1 MTFRIP
7 QREMPEYYQ
16 SADCKFI
23 LETLFSGEP
32 CSIIGVGSVGKSN
45 LLRHVIRPEVK
56 RYHLSSLGLIDP
68 NTLITVL
75 LDPHSMLHLEGRA
88 LDFNGRLWPG
98 YELMVTRLFRTVYAQ
113 EAPTRTEPPSPLVTR
128 LRSLQERIYSGDSV
142 VAQSALRQVESSVEE
157 VLTFRP
163 QAKIAFVFDEIDE
176 FRRLPAEF
184 FQSLRGLRDDFKG
197 RVMYLTTSRVPL
209 DDLMLES
216 EPDKTTREIYEQF
229 VELFHDHTAYIS
241 PLDEPSTRIMLA
253 NLKERY
259 RYQYGQAHDDYLLRE
274 LFTATGGH
282 AGLLRRCFKPAVR
295 YATTVPTPPMALD
308 EYLLANEG
316 VQKECRTLLRSLSE
330 SERFL
335 LYNMLR
341 NAPVS
346 PEMEPVWQK
355 LLKKH
360 FVIQQGGTASFR
372 SPLLGKFISQDP
384 EILREMM
391 EVPR

>member
-16 SADCKFI
+16 SADCRFI

-45 LLRHVIRPEVK
+45 LLRHVIRAEVK

-68 NTLITVL
+68 NALITVL
-75 LDPHSMLHLEGRA
+75 LDPHNMLHLEGRA
-88 LDFNGRLWPG
+88 LELNGRLWPG

-113 EAPTRTEPPSPLVTR
+113 EAPTRTEQPSMLVTR
-128 LRSLQERIYSGDSV
+128 LRGLQERIYAGDSV

-157 VLTFRP
+157 VLSFRP

-197 RVMYLTTSRVPL
+197 RVMYLTTSRVSL
-209 DDLMLES
+209 DDLMI
-216 EPDKTTREIYEQF
+216 EPVDDKATREIYEQF

-241 PLDEPSTRIMLA
+241 PLDEPSTRIML
-253 NLKERY
+253 NTLKERY
-259 RYQYGQAHDDYLLRE
+259 RYQFGQAHDDYLLRE

-282 AGLLRRCFKPAVR
+282 AGLLRRCYKPAVR
-295 YATTVPTPPMALD
+295 YATMDPTPPMPLD
-308 EYLLANEG
+308 QYLLSNEG
-316 VQKECRTLLRSLSE
+316 VQKECRILLRSLSE
-330 SERFL
+330 NERFL
-335 LYNMLR
+335 LYKMLR
-341 NAPVS
+341 NATVS
-346 PEMEPVWQK
+346 AEMDAVWQN

-360 FVIQQGGTASFR
+360 FVVQDGGSAAFR

-391 EVPR
+391 EMPR